1 MLLPEAIKLRIIELL
16 DINDKTFSFRCK
28 VSSGT
33 YIRSLLKDILT
44 KLNVI
49 GTLSELRRTKIND
62 IDVSKADKLEDVL
75 EGRYTCQNLYDL
87 LIKRYKEYVVS
98 DPKDI
103 LNGKRLYLKSN
114 ENELL
119 ITYNKQCLAIYV
131 KEKNYYVSKRG
142 LF

>member
-1 MLLPEAIKLRIIELL
+1 M
-16 DINDKTFSFRCK
+16 
-28 VSSGT
+28 
-33 YIRSLLKDILT
+33 LKDILT